1 MYTMKNLLS
10 RSSRLLF
17 LRYTMKHVFGINK
30 RLNARLLAE
39 RRQEEEEEAAFQ
51 REQEMWEREDSRRFE
66 REQRRAR
73 QDSGSAVPARRRS
86 FIDVEKANA
95 LVEQAT
101 QIEKSAPKRGLILF
115 QQALQ
120 LYIPAYVFR
129 PPLLT
134 KKADSIVSS
143 QTEAR
148 QSRYS
153 RE

>member
-1 MYTMKNLLS
+1 MAQNMERVNEVMNFMQITQSLGPQGQLY
-10 RSSRLLF
+10 
-17 LRYTMKHVFGINK
+17 
-30 RLNARLLAE
+30 LN
-39 RRQEEEEEAAFQ
+39 Q
-51 REQEMWEREDSRRFE
+51 
-66 REQRRAR
+66 
-73 QDSGSAVPARRRS
+73 
-86 FIDVEKANA
+86 EKAIDFIADNLGIPASLRTTPQERQA

-143 QTEAR
+143 QTETR
-148 QSRYS
+148 QSWYS